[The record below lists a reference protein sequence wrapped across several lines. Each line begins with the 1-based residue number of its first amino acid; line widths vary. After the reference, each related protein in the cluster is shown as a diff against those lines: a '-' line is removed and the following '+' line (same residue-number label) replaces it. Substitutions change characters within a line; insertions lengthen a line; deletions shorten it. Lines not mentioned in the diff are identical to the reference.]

1 MPVRNEEWILGISL
15 RVALKW
21 CDQVIVC
28 DHGCTDGSRDIMNEL
43 GPFGVIVRDDR
54 ESGWQEMEQRQ
65 MLLETARE
73 YGATHIALIDAD
85 EVLTANLLPSIR
97 QAVEVSTPG
106 WMMDL
111 PLLNLREVPG
121 IGDAWW
127 RNEPMPAPLYHSNGV
142 WGNRYPATAFLD
154 PLYHS
159 NGVWGNRWVATG
171 FLDEPHLNWAGDR
184 FHHREP
190 FGYPHWRRAKPVDQG
205 FGGVMHFWGASERRL
220 RAKHA
225 LYRITERLKW
235 PTKAAAQIEYTY
247 DPATNPESELARRL
261 NVNGPWTFEALKP
274 EWIDP
279 YAELMRHLHIDAEPW
294 QEAEVR
300 RLLAEHGR
308 EHFAGLDLL
317 GL

>member
-1 MPVRNEEWILGISL
+1 MKIVGIMPVRNEDWILGLSL
-15 RVALKW
+15 CVALKW

-43 GPFGVIVRDDR
+43 GVIVRDDR

-97 QAVEVSTPG
+97 QAVGFSTPG

-121 IGDAWW
+121 IGVAWW
-127 RNEPMPAPLYHSNGV
+127 RNEPVPA
-142 WGNRYPATAFLD
+142 

-159 NGVWGNRWVATG
+159 NGVWGNRWVATA
-171 FLDEPHLNWAGDR
+171 FLDEPRLNWAGDR

-190 FGYPHWRRAKPVDQG
+190 FGYPHWRRATALSEHGD
-205 FGGVMHFWGASERRL
+205 GGVMHFWGASERRL

-225 LYRITERLKW
+225 LYRMTERIRW
-235 PTKAAAQIEYTY
+235 PQKTAAEIEFIY
-247 DPATNPESELARRL
+247 DPATNPSSQLAQRL
-261 NVNGPWTFEALKP
+261 NVAGPWTFEALKP
-274 EWIDP
+274 EWIEP
-279 YAELMRHLHIDAEPW
+279 YADLMKYLHVDAEPW

>member
-1 MPVRNEEWILGISL
+1 MKIVGIMPVRNEDWILGLSL

-21 CDQVIVC
+21 CDQVIVG

-43 GPFGVIVRDDR
+43 GVIVRDDR

-97 QAVEVSTPG
+97 HWQAVNASKPG
-106 WMMDL
+106 WMLDL
-111 PLLNLREVPG
+111 PLYNV
-121 IGDAWW
+121 
-127 RNEPMPAPLYHSNGV
+127 RNCEQYH
-142 WGNRYPATAFLD
+142 T
-154 PLYHS
+154 
-159 NGVWGNRWVATG
+159 NGVWGNRWVATA
-171 FLDEPHLNWAGDR
+171 FLDQPQLHWAGDC

-190 FGYPHWRRAKPVDQG
+190 FGVNRWYRDKPVDQG

-235 PTKAAAQIEYTY
+235 PDKDSHLIEYTY
-247 DPATNPESELARRL
+247 DPATNPESELARRMG
-261 NVNGPWTFEALKP
+261 VAGPWTVEALKP
-274 EWIDP
+274 EWIEP
-279 YAELMRHLHIDAEPW
+279 YAELMQHLHIDAEPW